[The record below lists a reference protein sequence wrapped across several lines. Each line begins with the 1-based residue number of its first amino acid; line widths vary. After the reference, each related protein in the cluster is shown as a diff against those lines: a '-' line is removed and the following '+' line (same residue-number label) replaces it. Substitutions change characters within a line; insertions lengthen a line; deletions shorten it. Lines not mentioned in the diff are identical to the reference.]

1 MTLDETQRH
10 AVVGYG
16 VEGKSTAKYLQQHCI
31 NPIIL
36 DKKSIEAPALKCQTG
51 DDWLKEI
58 DSFDVMW
65 RSPSVDPDLLPT
77 DKTTSQT
84 QYFLENCTVPVIGV
98 TATKGKGTICSLITA
113 LLRADGYQVW
123 LVGNIGQPALD
134 VLDEI
139 NNSDATKKM
148 VVYEMSSF
156 QLWGVTKSPHIAVIG
171 MVSQD
176 HLDIHHSIDDYHQA
190 KARITKFQSQDD
202 RLIFNGKNGI
212 SKQLAK
218 GSSVGHVESY
228 NQPET
233 SHYSEEAVY
242 FGSKTI
248 IDRDK
253 LQLLGDHNAENICAA
268 LSVIWQL
275 VSDKDIIEKT
285 LANFKPLEHRMEVL
299 PRGNGIFFINDSYSS
314 NPSATL
320 AAANSVK
327 TPIILLLGG
336 VDRAQDYEVVARSLS
351 EAKKLRAVV
360 VYGENFKKWQNSLN
374 QAGVK
379 VVSVKSNSFHEAF
392 NLAQENA
399 DSGDTILLSPGSP
412 STDMFTNFTERGNEF
427 KRLVAEL

>member
-1 MTLDETQRH
+1 M
-10 AVVGYG
+10 
-16 VEGKSTAKYLQQHCI
+16 
-31 NPIIL
+31 
-36 DKKSIEAPALKCQTG
+36 
-51 DDWLKEI
+51 
-58 DSFDVMW
+58 
-65 RSPSVDPDLLPT
+65 
-77 DKTTSQT
+77 
-84 QYFLENCTVPVIGV
+84 
-98 TATKGKGTICSLITA
+98 
-113 LLRADGYQVW
+113 RADGYQVW

-176 HLDIHHSIDDYHQA
+176 HLDIRHSIDDYHQA
-190 KARITKFQSQDD
+190 KATITKFQSQDD

-228 NQPET
+228 NQPRT

-253 LQLLGDHNAENICAA
+253 LQLLGDHDAENICAA

-275 VSDKDIIEKT
+275 VSTKT
-285 LANFKPLEHRMEVL
+285 SLRKLWLTSSHLNTAWKCFLGEMEFFLSTIVTHRTQAQ
-299 PRGNGIFFINDSYSS
+299 RWRR
-314 NPSATL
+314 
-320 AAANSVK
+320 ANSVK

-336 VDRAQDYEVVARSLS
+336 VDRARTT
-351 EAKKLRAVV
+351 K
-360 VYGENFKKWQNSLN
+360 
-374 QAGVK
+374 
-379 VVSVKSNSFHEAF
+379 
-392 NLAQENA
+392 
-399 DSGDTILLSPGSP
+399 
-412 STDMFTNFTERGNEF
+412 
-427 KRLVAEL
+427 